1 MDRKELT
8 WCRIIIVL
16 VMGAL
21 IGWSVSVGNIVLLV
35 VAFIMGPLALYLLRS
50 RVEEVMEDERIHLIH
65 EKASARTVQ
74 VFAVITA
81 SLGAI
86 LIALSRSGYA
96 DFSQSGFT
104 LVYSA
109 CALLILHLIFRGYYR
124 RKYGG

>member
-1 MDRKELT
+1 MNKKELT

-21 IGWSVSVGNIVLLV
+21 IGWSVSVGNILSLV
-35 VAFIMGPLALYLLRS
+35 VAFVVGPVALYLLRS
-50 RVEEVMEDERIHLIH
+50 RIEEVMEDERIRQIH

-86 LIALSRSGYA
+86 LIALSRSAYA

-124 RKYGG
+124 KKYGG

>member
-1 MDRKELT
+1 MNKNELT
-8 WCRIIIVL
+8 WCRIIVVL

-21 IGWSVSVGNIVLLV
+21 IGWSVSVGNIVLLAV
-35 VAFIMGPLALYLLRS
+35 VFVVGPVALYLLRS
-50 RVEEVMEDERIHLIH
+50 RIEEVMEDERIRQIH

-86 LIALSRSGYA
+86 LIALSRSAYA

-124 RKYGG
+124 KKYGG

>member
-1 MDRKELT
+1 MNKKELT

-21 IGWSVSVGNIVLLV
+21 IGWSVSVGNILLLV
-35 VAFIMGPLALYLLRS
+35 VAFVVGPVALYLLRS
-50 RVEEVMEDERIHLIH
+50 RIEEVMEDERIRQIH

-74 VFAVITA
+74 VFAVITV

-86 LIALSRSGYA
+86 LIALSRRAYA

-124 RKYGG
+124 KKYGG

>member
-1 MDRKELT
+1 MNWKELT
-8 WCRIIIVL
+8 WCRIIVVL

-21 IGWSVSVGNIVLLV
+21 IGWSVSVGNIALLLV
-35 VAFIMGPLALYLLRS
+35 AFLAGPVALYLLR
-50 RVEEVMEDERIHLIH
+50 RRLDGVTEDERIHLIH

-86 LIALSRSGYA
+86 LIALSRSGYV
-96 DFSQSGFT
+96 DSSQSGFT

-109 CALLILHLIFRGYYR
+109 CALLVLHLLFRIYYR

>member
-1 MDRKELT
+1 MNRKELT
-8 WCRIIIVL
+8 WGRIIVVL

-21 IGWSVSVGNIVLLV
+21 IGWSVSVGNIVLLMGAFV
-35 VAFIMGPLALYLLRS
+35 VGPVALYLLRS
-50 RVEEVMEDERIHLIH
+50 RTEEIIEDERIRLIH
-65 EKASARTVQ
+65 QEASARTVQ

-86 LIALSRSGYA
+86 LIALSRGGYA
-96 DFSQSGFT
+96 NSSQSGFT

-109 CALLILHLIFRGYYR
+109 CALLIMHLIFRGYYR

>member
-8 WCRIIIVL
+8 WCRLIVVL

-21 IGWSVSVGNIVLLV
+21 IGWSVSVGNLVLLL
-35 VAFIMGPLALYLLRS
+35 VAFIIGPVALYFLRS
-50 RVEEVMEDERIHLIH
+50 RIEEVMEDERIHLIH

-81 SLGAI
+81 SLGAF
-86 LIALSRSGYA
+86 LIALSRGGYA
-96 DFSQSGFT
+96 DFSHSGFT

>member
-1 MDRKELT
+1 MNRKELT
-8 WCRIIIVL
+8 WCRMMIVL

-21 IGWSVSVGNIVLLV
+21 IGWSVSVGNIVLLM
-35 VAFIMGPLALYLLRS
+35 VAFVVGPVALYLLRS
-50 RVEEVMEDERIHLIH
+50 RIEEVMEDERIHLIH

-74 VFAVITA
+74 VFAMITV

-86 LIALSRSGYA
+86 LIALSRSGHA

-104 LVYSA
+104 LAYSA

-124 RKYGG
+124 KKYGV